1 MEFQNY
7 WYLLMLFILAGLTLF
22 LFIKKSIVFIMEFKY
37 MIPAI
42 IFSGAIFVLLNN
54 RLLGNGIISYNA
66 NYLIGKNIYN
76 LPIEEWLFL
85 LVISLFSFSVYILIS
100 VKFAKFD
107 KQNLSYFISILL
119 LTGFAYI
126 AWSSRQKLVP
136 FFIFFLLLIYFGYTV
151 FRNRFRSHLGK
162 FFISYLVVAVPFLL
176 IKAILNT
183 LPVLLYNNEHILGL
197 RLFNMPV
204 EEFGTLFLLMLMNI
218 TIFEYLRDNHLY

>member
-7 WYLLMLFILAGLTLF
+7 WYLLMLIILAGLTLF

-37 MIPAI
+37 MVPAI

-54 RLLGNGIISYNA
+54 RLLGNGIISFNS
-66 NYLIGKNIYN
+66 NFLVGKNIYN

-85 LVISLFSFSVYILIS
+85 LVISLFSFSVYILIT
-100 VKFAKFD
+100 VKFANFE
-107 KQNLSYFISILL
+107 KQNFFHYLSILL
-119 LTGFAYI
+119 LIGFAYI

-136 FFIFFLLLIYFGYTV
+136 FFTFFLMLIYFGYTV
-151 FRNRFRSHLGK
+151 FRNKFKSHLGK
-162 FFISYLVVAVPFLL
+162 FFISYLVVVIPFLL

-183 LPVLLYNNEHILGL
+183 LPVILYNNEHTLGL

-218 TIFEYLRDNHLY
+218 TIFQYLRDNHLY